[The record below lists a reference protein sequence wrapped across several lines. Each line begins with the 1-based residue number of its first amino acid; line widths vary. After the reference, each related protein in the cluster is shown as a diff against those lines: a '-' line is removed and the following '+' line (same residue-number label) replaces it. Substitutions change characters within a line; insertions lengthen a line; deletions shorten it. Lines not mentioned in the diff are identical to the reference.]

1 MENIVVTALDW
12 APPFAQGIVRDL
24 RVRWALE
31 ETGWPYEVELV
42 DAATRRTPEYRTR
55 QPFGQVPVF
64 AVDGLETFESGA
76 IVQLIAERSEALMP
90 ADSADRAETLTWIY
104 AALNTVEPPVLN
116 LFAIDVV
123 SPGEEWARLRRPAAA
138 EAVDTR
144 LGALSDRLFD
154 RDYLTGTFSA
164 ADILMATVL
173 RFLRESNAVEAHPL
187 VAAYLQRCEARPA
200 FRRALDGQMAVF
212 AANEPVA
219 A

>member
-1 MENIVVTALDW
+1 MENIVLTALTW

-31 ETGWPYEVELV
+31 EAGWPYRVELV
-42 DAATRRTPEYRTR
+42 DAATRQTPAFRAR

-64 AVDGLETFESGA
+64 AADGLQLFESGA
-76 IVQLIAERSEALMP
+76 IVELIAERCEALMP
-90 ADSADRAETLTWIY
+90 VDTAGRAETLAWIY

-123 SPGEEWARLRRPAAA
+123 NPEEEWAQLRRPAVAQ
-138 EAVDTR
+138 EVDTR
-144 LGALSDRLFD
+144 LAALSDRLFD
-154 RDYLTGTFSA
+154 RDFLTGRFSA

-173 RFLRESNAVEAHPL
+173 RFLHMSNAVEAHPL
-187 VAAYLQRCEARPA
+187 VAGYLRRCEARPA
-200 FRRALDGQMAVF
+200 FGKALADQT
-212 AANEPVA
+212 AAFEQAMPVA

>member
-1 MENIVVTALDW
+1 MKNVVLTALTW

-31 ETGWPYEVELV
+31 EAGWPYEVELV
-42 DAATRRTPEYRTR
+42 DAATRQTPEFRAR

-64 AVDGLETFESGA
+64 AADGLELFESGA
-76 IVQLIAERSEALMP
+76 IVQLIAEQCEALMP
-90 ADSADRAETLTWIY
+90 TDAAGRAETLAWMY

-123 SPGEEWARLRRPAAA
+123 SPGEEWARQRRSAAV
-138 EAVDTR
+138 EAVGTR
-144 LGALSDRLFD
+144 LEALSDKLFD
-154 RDYLTGTFSA
+154 RDYLAGRFSA

-173 RFLRESNAVEAHPL
+173 RFLRKSDVVEAYPL
-187 VAAYLQRCEARPA
+187 LAGYLRRCEARPA
-200 FRRALDGQMAVF
+200 FGKALADQT
-212 AANEPVA
+212 AAFEQNMPVA

>member
-1 MENIVVTALDW
+1 MENIVLTALTW

-31 ETGWPYEVELV
+31 EAGWPYQIELV
-42 DAATRRTPEYRTR
+42 DAATRQTPGFRAR

-64 AVDGLETFESGA
+64 AADGLELFESGA
-76 IVQLIAERSEALMP
+76 IVQLIAEQCETLMP
-90 ADSADRAETLTWIY
+90 SDAAGRAETLAWIY
-104 AALNTVEPPVLN
+104 AALNTLEPPVLN

-123 SPGEEWARLRRPAAA
+123 YPDEQWAKLRRPAAA
-138 EAVDTR
+138 KEVDTR
-144 LGALSDRLFD
+144 LAALSDRLFE
-154 RDYLTGTFSA
+154 RDYLTGRFSV

-173 RFLRESNAVEAHPL
+173 RFLHKSGAVEAHPL

-200 FRRALDGQMAVF
+200 FRKALAQQTADFEQ
-212 AANEPVA
+212 NEPLA